1 MAKSK
6 GKRKRDPLRIVDGR
20 YVPPAEARDDSTEL
34 LPLEEYDHIIV
45 SFSGGKDSVAC
56 VLHLL
61 DLGVPRDCIEL
72 WHQAVDG
79 EPGVAPRF
87 FDWPCTES
95 YCRAFAEALGLNILF
110 QWKDGGFQGEMLRD
124 NEPTRPTMIEL
135 LDGSHIEAK
144 RGRAKNG
151 TRLKFPQTSA
161 DLSVRWC
168 SAYLKIDVASKVFTN
183 DPRFNDASTII
194 CTGERRGES
203 GGRALYAEA
212 DRHKATSSK
221 RRVDSWRPVI
231 NYTEEAI
238 WEIMER
244 HRIQPHPA
252 YHLGWSRVSCM
263 PCIFGN
269 PDQWASIRDIDPDLF
284 ETINELESAFGST
297 IAPGA
302 DITER
307 ADKGKSYVVGE
318 ARKHLKLAMGEDYP
332 SDKIIVDKWKLPK
345 GAYGHSG
352 GPI

>member
-135 LDGSHIEAK
+135 LDGDADGAPPL
-144 RGRAKNG
+144 GRAQL
-151 TRLKFPQTSA
+151 REWEQ
-161 DLSVRWC
+161 
-168 SAYLKIDVASKVFTN
+168 
-183 DPRFNDASTII
+183 I
-194 CTGERRGES
+194 CTAVFDDLQA
-203 GGRALYAEA
+203 GRPRPPLRPYGSVNRAEFFA
-212 DRHKATSSK
+212 VATEAFF
-221 RRVDSWRPVI
+221 DQPVELA
-231 NYTEEAI
+231 TRE
-238 WEIMER
+238 
-244 HRIQPHPA
+244 
-252 YHLGWSRVSCM
+252 
-263 PCIFGN
+263 
-269 PDQWASIRDIDPDLF
+269 PDLYRVLADF
-284 ETINELESAFGST
+284 YRQD
-297 IAPGA
+297 PGA
-302 DITER
+302 R
-307 ADKGKSYVVGE
+307 V
-318 ARKHLKLAMGEDYP
+318 
-332 SDKIIVDKWKLPK
+332 
-345 GAYGHSG
+345 
-352 GPI
+352 